1 MNELPNHTG
10 RAADFVVDQIEASI
24 LSGEL
29 IDGTALPPERDLMEQ
44 YKVSRT
50 VVREALTRLSGRG
63 LLITKPRHRPI
74 VAKPGLETAI
84 DAVGGIIGP
93 LLEQPGGIKN
103 LFDTRVLLEV
113 ALAREAA
120 VKADKDDIKRLKGA
134 LEANRKAIEDSQKF
148 YATDIAFHGIFYAIS
163 GNPVLPAIHKAYS
176 NWLAQQ
182 WQFMPRDAERNTHN
196 YQSHETIFDAVLS
209 RDPDQ
214 AEAVVRKHLHAAWQQ
229 VKNTFQLD

>member
-1 MNELPNHTG
+1 MNEIANSG

-29 IDGTALPPERDLMEQ
+29 VDGDALPPERDLMEQ

-50 VVREALTRLSGRG
+50 VIREAVAKLSGRG

-74 VAKPGLETAI
+74 ITKPGVENAI

-93 LLEQPGGIKN
+93 LLNQPGGIKN

-120 VKADKDDIKRLKGA
+120 TNADKTDIKRLKEA
-134 LEANRKAIEDSQKF
+134 LEANRLAINDSQKF
-148 YATDIAFHGIFYAIS
+148 YTTDVAFHSIFYSIS
-163 GNPVLPAIHKAYS
+163 NNPVLPAIHKAYS
-176 NWLAQQ
+176 NWLAAQ
-182 WQFMPRDAERNTHN
+182 WQVMPRDEERNTLN
-196 YQSHETIFDAVLS
+196 YESHKGIVNAVLS
-209 RDPDQ
+209 RDPDE
-214 AEAVVRKHLHAAWQQ
+214 AELMVRKHLEAAWKQ
-229 VKNTFQLD
+229 VKNTFQSE